1 MRTRY
6 SLIAALVAAGVAIAL
21 FLLLGSPEPGADSP
35 ASVAGLTAAEA
46 AAAREAKDRLARIPS
61 APARSGAGKFS
72 ARTIA
77 AAEDQFRRML
87 AVRGLITQ
95 EKERRARAQNVLA
108 MPDGVDLMRGILL
121 DPALARAAFGNFQA
135 EARFYAT
142 AVLEEM
148 ARQGNLDFVVG
159 VASELGAQLAAV
171 TGEIDRGRAEDLRG
185 LASVIGRSL
194 GSRGLADARSPVLA
208 KLGFG
213 PGLPRPVHEL
223 YVEGM
228 FYGVWKAESIEQA
241 MVAVKTL

>member
-6 SLIAALVAAGVAIAL
+6 SLIAALVAAGVVIAL
-21 FLLLGSPEPGADSP
+21 FVVLSAPDPGAGSPAN
-35 ASVAGLTAAEA
+35 VAGLTAAEA
-46 AAAREAKDRLARIPS
+46 AAAREAKERLAHMPP
-61 APARSGAGKFS
+61 AAARSGTGKFT

-77 AAEDQFRRML
+77 SAEDQFRRML

-95 EKERRARAQNVLA
+95 EKERRALAQNVLA
-108 MPDGVDLMRGILL
+108 MPDGADLVRAILL
-121 DPALARAAFGNFQA
+121 DPALARAAFGSFQA

-142 AVLEEM
+142 AVLDEM
-148 ARQGNLDFVVG
+148 ARQGNLDFVVD
-159 VASELGAQLAAV
+159 VASDLGAQLAASA
-171 TGEIDRGRAEDLRG
+171 GEIDRGRAEDLRG
-185 LASVIGRSL
+185 LAGVIGKRL

-213 PGLPRPVHEL
+213 PGLARPVHEL